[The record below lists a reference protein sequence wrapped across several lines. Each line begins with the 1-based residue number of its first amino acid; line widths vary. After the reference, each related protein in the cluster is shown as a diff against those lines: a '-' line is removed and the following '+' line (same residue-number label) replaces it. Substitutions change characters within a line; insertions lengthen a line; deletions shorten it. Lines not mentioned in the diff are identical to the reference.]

1 MPKKALT
8 DPFIRG
14 FNPPQEKSVSYS
26 DSGLPGLTIRFN
38 PGGSKTFSYRYY
50 INGKQKRY
58 TLGKYPSLKLAEARR
73 AAREI
78 AEHVSKGTDPQAE
91 KVQSREDLTIKEL
104 ATEFKEKHLP
114 TLKPSTQT
122 DYKERI
128 DHVII
133 PALGGIIARQI
144 QPDDV
149 LDLLE
154 EIADRAPIQS
164 NRVRAILS
172 SMYSFGQKRRI
183 VLVNPVLTIPR
194 LGKENQRDRFFTEP
208 EIKRIWAIIDDL
220 DQPVSSL
227 LKMLF
232 ITGQRLG
239 ETRMM
244 KWDYIQDNVWMIP
257 EELTK
262 AKRSHAL
269 PLPPMAMN
277 ILKNLQKYTGGSEF
291 VFQSPLKE
299 NQPLTWIQW
308 HARSIRDMGDEK
320 GVSDFRIHDIRR
332 TVTSYMAEL
341 GVDRTTLGKV
351 LNHKQLA
358 GDSHVTARYDRYDYM
373 DEKKL
378 ALFKWAAKLQ
388 DIISGS
394 QATGTKIYKLW

>member
-1 MPKKALT
+1 MPKKELT
-8 DPFIRG
+8 DPFIKG
-14 FNPPQEKSVSYS
+14 FNSPQDKSVSYS
-26 DSGLPGLTIRFN
+26 DSILPGLTIRFYS
-38 PGGSKTFSYRYY
+38 GGSKTFSYRYY

-78 AEHVSKGTDPQAE
+78 AEQVSKGTDPQAE

-104 ATEFKEKHLP
+104 AEEFKEKHLP

-128 DHVII
+128 DHVIV

-144 QPDDV
+144 QPDDI

-164 NRVRAILS
+164 NRIRAILS

-208 EIKRIWAIIDDL
+208 EIKRIWGIVDDL

-277 ILKNLQKYTGGSEF
+277 ILKDLQKYTGGSVF

-299 NQPLTWIQW
+299 NQPITWIQW

-378 ALFKWAAKLQ
+378 ALFKWSAKLQ
-388 DIISGS
+388 EIISGS